1 MVYNYNLRA
10 SEETALLTYF
20 EQHKL
25 PPEFYNAPTLEV
37 AQQLLGMVLVCHT
50 YEGSAAGLIVETEGY
65 VGQGDPACHAY
76 KGRTPRNETMW
87 GAPGH
92 AYVYFTYGNHWMF
105 NTVTERN
112 DFPAA
117 ALVRAL
123 QPVAGL
129 DLMRQRRR
137 LDELKVKPEER
148 NLANGP
154 GKLTAALG
162 INGTLNGLGLQ
173 SETLFIAQPPPEIR
187 LPSFQI
193 VSTTRIGISQGQDLP
208 WRYYVAENRC
218 VSRR

>member
-1 MVYNYNLRA
+1 
-10 SEETALLTYF
+10 
-20 EQHKL
+20 
-25 PPEFYNAPTLEV
+25 
-37 AQQLLGMVLVCHT
+37 
-50 YEGSAAGLIVETEGY
+50 
-65 VGQGDPACHAY
+65 
-76 KGRTPRNETMW
+76 
-87 GAPGH
+87 
-92 AYVYFTYGNHWMF
+92 MF
-105 NTVTERN
+105 NTVTERT

-137 LDELKVKPEER
+137 LDELKVKPDER

-187 LPSFQI
+187 FPSFQI

-208 WRYYVAENRC
+208 WRYYMAENRC
-218 VSRR
+218 VSRW